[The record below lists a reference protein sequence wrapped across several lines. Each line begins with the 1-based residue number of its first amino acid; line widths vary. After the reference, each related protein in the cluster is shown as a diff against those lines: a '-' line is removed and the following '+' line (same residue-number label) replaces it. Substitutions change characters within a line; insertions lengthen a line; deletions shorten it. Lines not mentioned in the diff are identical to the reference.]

1 MSTPTEPIREEHRHL
16 LPHIDELRTVA
27 EAVGTAPAA
36 DLRTLVER
44 AHSFLIDHL
53 IPHAEAED
61 RVLYPAVGRAMGSPE
76 ATRTMSRDHVAVGSL
91 ADDLGSVLGR
101 IEHDPIPDDVAAEV
115 RRILFG
121 LHALVSVHFA
131 KEEEIYL
138 PILDERLNAAEVERI
153 VHEMHG

>member
-16 LPHIDELRTVA
+16 LPHIDELRTAA

-36 DLRTLVER
+36 ELRGLVER
-44 AHSFLIDHL
+44 AHSFLVDHL

-61 RVLYPAVGRAMGSPE
+61 RVLYPAVARAMGSPD
-76 ATRTMSRDHVAVGSL
+76 ATRTMTRDHVEVGTL
-91 ADDLGSVLGR
+91 TDALGTVLDR
-101 IEHDPIPDDVAAEV
+101 IEGDPIPDDVAVEV
-115 RRILFG
+115 QRILFG
-121 LHALVSVHFA
+121 LHALVRVHFA

-138 PILDERLNAAEVERI
+138 PILDEHLNAAEMERV

>member
-16 LPHIDELRTVA
+16 LPRIDELRTAA
-27 EAVGTAPAA
+27 EAVGSAPAA
-36 DLRTLVER
+36 ELRSLVER
-44 AHSFLIDHL
+44 AHSFLLHDL

-61 RVLYPAVGRAMGSPE
+61 RALYPAVARAMGSPD
-76 ATRTMSRDHVAVGSL
+76 ATRTMTRDHVEVKAL
-91 ADDLGSVLGR
+91 TDELGRVVGR
-101 IEHDPIPDDVAAEV
+101 IEGDPVPDEVAADA

-121 LHALVSVHFA
+121 LHALVRVHFA

-138 PILDERLNAAEVERI
+138 PILDERLTAAELERV